1 MVYESPDSEEV
12 SAAAK
17 VSDDYIAGLAKEVF
31 SMACE
36 LHGGDMRAAADWL
49 QTPLPA
55 IGNLAPIDIKDVGP
69 AAPEKCD
76 R

>member
-1 MVYESPDSEEV
+1 
-12 SAAAK
+12 
-17 VSDDYIAGLAKEVF
+17 
-31 SMACE
+31 MACE